1 VTAMSNAP
9 PAAPPLSLDVVVVN
23 WNTGDLL
30 RRCVASA
37 SAALV
42 PGVDLR
48 RFVVVDNASAD
59 GSAERLEE
67 TADGLPLIV
76 LRNAENRGF
85 AAGCNQGAAG
95 SSVDLVLFLNP
106 DTELN
111 AGSLAPVL
119 AWLAR
124 PENARV
130 GVAGIRL
137 TDETGRTQR
146 CCARVPTPWR
156 LLGQAL
162 GLDRLIPAAFPPH
175 FMTEWDHGQER
186 AVDQVMGAFLLIRRS
201 LFDSLGG
208 FDERYFVYY
217 DDVDLCLEARKAG
230 WEVKHFAGA
239 AAYHR
244 GRGATDRIKDIRQF
258 YLWRSRLRF
267 IDKHFSPLG
276 RLAARA
282 AVLLIEPA
290 VRLSYAAARGQTDQI
305 GQTWRAMRLLWRG
318 GL

>member
-1 VTAMSNAP
+1 MTALSTESA
-9 PAAPPLSLDVVVVN
+9 AAPPSLDIVVVN
-23 WNTGDLL
+23 WNAGPLL
-30 RRCVASA
+30 RRCVASVP
-37 SAALV
+37 AALA

-59 GSAERLEE
+59 GSADGLEE
-67 TADGLPLIV
+67 VAAGLPLIV
-76 LRNAENRGF
+76 LRNKENRGF

-95 SSVDLVLFLNP
+95 SPADLVLFLNP

-119 AWLAR
+119 AWSAR

-137 TDETGRTQR
+137 ADETGQTQR
-146 CCARVPTPWR
+146 CCARAPTPWR

-162 GLDRLIPAAFPPH
+162 GLDRLAPTVFPPH
-175 FMTEWDHGQER
+175 FMTEWDHGDDR

-217 DDVDLCLEARKAG
+217 DDADLCLEARKAG
-230 WEVKHFAGA
+230 WTVKHFAGA
-239 AAYHR
+239 VAYHK
-244 GRGATDRIKDIRQF
+244 GRGTTDGIKDIRQF

-267 IDKHFSPLG
+267 IDKHFSGAG
-276 RLAARA
+276 RTAARI
-282 AVLLIEPA
+282 VTLLIDPA
-290 VRLSYAAARGQTDQI
+290 VRLAYAAARGQGRQI
-305 GQTWRAMRLLWRG
+305 GRTWRAVRLLWRG